1 MIHFITSI
9 LIPSVVL
16 LGLMY
21 VVYHQYGEM
30 QSKSERRKNKN

>member
-1 MIHFITSI
+1 MVYFITSI

-30 QSKSERRKNKN
+30 KYKSEKRKNKN